1 VAISDIAGKNDME
14 TELEKIQQNVIE
26 RQLAYQRKLEK
37 ALKIADDCS
46 QSLKKIVDLQDE
58 YYKKRIYLR
67 DWTVGLN

>member
-1 VAISDIAGKNDME
+1 ME

-37 ALKIADDCS
+37 ALKIADDCT
-46 QSLKKIVDLQDE
+46 QSLKKIVDVQDE

>member
-1 VAISDIAGKNDME
+1 MK

-58 YYKKRIYLR
+58 YYKKRIYER
-67 DWTVGLN
+67 DWTTGLN

>member
-1 VAISDIAGKNDME
+1 MQ

-37 ALKIADDCS
+37 ALKIADDCT

>member
-1 VAISDIAGKNDME
+1 MENMKSRENGME

>member
-1 VAISDIAGKNDME
+1 ME

-58 YYKKRIYLR
+58 YYKKRIYAR

>member
-1 VAISDIAGKNDME
+1 MQ

-58 YYKKRIYLR
+58 YYKKRIYVR

>member
-1 VAISDIAGKNDME
+1 ME

-58 YYKKRIYLR
+58 YYKKRIYAR
-67 DWTVGLN
+67 D

>member
-1 VAISDIAGKNDME
+1 ME

-58 YYKKRIYLR
+58 YYKKRIYVR

>member
-1 VAISDIAGKNDME
+1 ME

-46 QSLKKIVDLQDE
+46 QSLKKIVYLQDE

>member
-1 VAISDIAGKNDME
+1 MK

>member
-1 VAISDIAGKNDME
+1 ME

-37 ALKIADDCS
+37 ALKIADDCT
-46 QSLKKIVDLQDE
+46 QSMKKIVDVQDE

>member
-1 VAISDIAGKNDME
+1 ME

-46 QSLKKIVDLQDE
+46 QSLKKIVDVQDE

>member
-1 VAISDIAGKNDME
+1 ME

>member
-1 VAISDIAGKNDME
+1 ME

-37 ALKIADDCS
+37 ALKIADDCT
-46 QSLKKIVDLQDE
+46 QSLKKIVDVQDE
-58 YYKKRIYLR
+58 DYKKRIYAR